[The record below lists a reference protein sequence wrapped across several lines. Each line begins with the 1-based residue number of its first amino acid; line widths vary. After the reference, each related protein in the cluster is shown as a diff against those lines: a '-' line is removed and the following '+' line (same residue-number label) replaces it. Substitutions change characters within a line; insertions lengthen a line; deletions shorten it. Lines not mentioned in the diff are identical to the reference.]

1 MFKRVDRRRKRK
13 EEEDELGLDEDERE
27 VLGLNNT
34 DSSESDS
41 DSDSSTSSS
50 AQARSGHNT
59 HSKNKRKR
67 RTSLGSHD
75 ESDDDEDS
83 QPTSGDEVVD
93 GEDIVADHLLSIAS
107 ALKEPIQLIRTHP
120 EAWVCVFCP
129 NKILKHGAMVKV
141 HEASQIHRRRFKR
154 MQELSMD
161 FSPDESIRKLLRS
174 ASESRP
180 KVDEGTLSR
189 RAEQRKAKQA
199 KLKERRQRIKEK
211 KAAVKV
217 KKASKETETE
227 VMPRPTDT
235 DETRPSK
242 RLKASSGRVTMRTTS
257 RPSASPQAEVRKRT
271 QAAQRSKKQPRT
283 DDGAMS
289 TATRAKSGGRT
300 SVAR

>member
-50 AQARSGHNT
+50 PSGRNT

-141 HEASQIHRRRFKR
+141 HEASQIHRRRLKR

-211 KAAVKV
+211 KAAVKA
-217 KKASKETETE
+217 KKASRETETE

-242 RLKASSGRVTMRTTS
+242 RLKTNSGRVTMRTTS
-257 RPSASPQAEVRKRT
+257 RRSASQVEVRKRIK
-271 QAAQRSKKQPRT
+271 AAQGSKKQPRT

>member
-59 HSKNKRKR
+59 HSENKRKR

-83 QPTSGDEVVD
+83 QPASGDEVID

-129 NKILKHGAMVKV
+129 NKILKHGAM
-141 HEASQIHRRRFKR
+141 IHRRRLKR

-174 ASESRP
+174 ASESWP

-211 KAAVKV
+211 KAAVKA

-227 VMPRPTDT
+227 VRPRPTDP
-235 DETRPSK
+235 DGTRPSK
-242 RLKASSGRVTMRTTS
+242 RLKANSGRVTMRTTS
-257 RPSASPQAEVRKRT
+257 RPSASPQAEVKKRT
-271 QAAQRSKKQPRT
+271 KVAQRSKKQPRT

>member
-50 AQARSGHNT
+50 TQAP
-59 HSKNKRKR
+59 NKQKR

-93 GEDIVADHLLSIAS
+93 GEDIISDHLLSIAS

-129 NKILKHGAMVKV
+129 DKILKHGAM
-141 HEASQIHRRRFKR
+141 IHRRRLKR

-161 FSPDESIRKLLRS
+161 FSPDESIRKLLGS

-180 KVDEGTLSR
+180 KVNEGTLSR

-211 KAAVKV
+211 KAAVKA
-217 KKASKETETE
+217 KKAFKETEME
-227 VMPRPTDT
+227 AMPRPTDT
-235 DETRPSK
+235 DETRPKK
-242 RLKASSGRVTMRTTS
+242 RLKANSGRVTMRTTGP
-257 RPSASPQAEVRKRT
+257 PSASPQAEGRKRT
-271 QAAQRSKKQPRT
+271 NAAQRNKKQPRT
-283 DDGAMS
+283 EDGAMS
-289 TATRAKSGGRT
+289 AATKAKSGGRT

>member
-34 DSSESDS
+34 DSSESES
-41 DSDSSTSSS
+41 DSDSSSSS
-50 AQARSGHNT
+50 SVQAPSRRNT
-59 HSKNKRKR
+59 HSKNKRK
-67 RTSLGSHD
+67 LGASSDSHD
-75 ESDDDEDS
+75 ESDDDEDG
-83 QPTSGDEVVD
+83 QPTSGDEGVD
-93 GEDIVADHLLSIAS
+93 GEDVVADHLLSIGS
-107 ALKEPIQLIRTHP
+107 ALKEPIQLIRAHP

-141 HEASQIHRRRFKR
+141 HEASQVHRRRLKR

-161 FSPDESIRKLLRS
+161 FSPDETIRTLLRS

-180 KVDEGTLSR
+180 KIDGGTLSH

-211 KAAVKV
+211 KAAAKT
-217 KKASKETETE
+217 KKASKEAETR
-227 VMPRPTDT
+227 VVPPPTDT
-235 DETRPSK
+235 DETRLSK
-242 RLKASSGRVTMRTTS
+242 RLKANPGRATMRTTS
-257 RPSASPQAEVRKRT
+257 QPSASPQAEVGKRIK
-271 QAAQRSKKQPRT
+271 AAQRSKKQPRT

-289 TATRAKSGGRT
+289 TATRAKGGGRM
-300 SVAR
+300 SVAK